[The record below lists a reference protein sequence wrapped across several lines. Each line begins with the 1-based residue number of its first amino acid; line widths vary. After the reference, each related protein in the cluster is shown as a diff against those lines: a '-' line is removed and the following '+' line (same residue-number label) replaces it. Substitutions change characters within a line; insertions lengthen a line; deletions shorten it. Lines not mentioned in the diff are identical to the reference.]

1 MRPDPYR
8 ERARELCLAAGIEPD
23 SRVGEGRGQ
32 PAWTLYRDAARKEQL
47 AREIG
52 ETAEGIAQLRP
63 QEERFKNA
71 PLKVFCRHEDATV
84 AQMRNCM
91 AVGNVVAGVICADGH
106 LGYAQPVGGVIA
118 YEKQIS
124 ISGVGFD
131 IGCGNMAVRL
141 DVPFASIADRVG
153 PIVQDIGRAIS
164 FGVGRTNRDRAEHDL
179 FDDGEAWKASDME
192 LYREKAEA
200 QLGTFGSGNHYVD
213 LMSDEDGFVWI
224 GVHFGSRGLGH
235 RIATHFRN
243 AAGGK
248 EGIMVPPT
256 LVTRGTGLA
265 EEYLLAM
272 QLAGRYAYAG
282 REWVCREVARIVQGS
297 EEWTDQVHNH
307 HNYVW
312 EEQHGGETLLVVRKG
327 ATPAFPGQRGFV
339 GGSMADGSVILR
351 GVESERARAALYST
365 VHGAGRVMGRREAAG
380 KWRWKNGR
388 RVLVQPGKVDERAM
402 RAEVAKQG
410 IVLVGGGADEAPQV
424 YRRLDDV
431 LAEHAGTI
439 EIEHRLTPLVVVM
452 APPELVDPF
461 KD

>member
-1 MRPDPYR
+1 MQDLTVFGRHDQ
-8 ERARELCLAAGIEPD
+8 ATLDQMANCL
-23 SRVGEGRGQ
+23 VG
-32 PAWTLYRDAARKEQL
+32 PAAR
-47 AREIG
+47 
-52 ETAEGIAQLRP
+52 
-63 QEERFKNA
+63 
-71 PLKVFCRHEDATV
+71 
-84 AQMRNCM
+84 
-91 AVGNVVAGVICADGH
+91 GVLCADGH
-106 LGYAQPVGGVIA
+106 LGYSQPVGGVVGYRDA
-118 YEKQIS
+118 VS
-124 ISGVGFD
+124 ISGVGYD
-131 IGCGNMAVRL
+131 IACGNMAVRL
-141 DVPFASIADRVG
+141 PVEAAQIQDALPAIAQR
-153 PIVQDIGRAIS
+153 INERIS
-164 FGVGRTNRDRAEHDL
+164 FGIGRRNAERVEAACLEDDPAWAIRAVRPLRAMAQE
-179 FDDGEAWKASDME
+179 
-192 LYREKAEA
+192 
-200 QLGTFGSGNHYVD
+200 QLGTVGGGNHYVN
-213 LMSDEDGFVWI
+213 LFEDEQGLVWI

-243 AAGGK
+243 EAGGK

-256 LVTRGTGLA
+256 LVERGTGLA

-282 REWVCREVARIVQGS
+282 REWVCREVARIVQGT
-297 EEWTDQVHNH
+297 EEWTDEVHNH

-380 KWRWKNGR
+380 KWRWKKGR
-388 RVLVQPGKVDERAM
+388 RVLVEPGKVDEQAM
-402 RAEVAKQG
+402 RAEVAKRG
-410 IVLVGGGADEAPQV
+410 IILVGGGADEAPQV
-424 YRRLDDV
+424 YRRLEDV

>member
-1 MRPDPYR
+1 MQDLTVFGRHDQ
-8 ERARELCLAAGIEPD
+8 ATLDQMANCL
-23 SRVGEGRGQ
+23 VG
-32 PAWTLYRDAARKEQL
+32 PAAR
-47 AREIG
+47 
-52 ETAEGIAQLRP
+52 
-63 QEERFKNA
+63 
-71 PLKVFCRHEDATV
+71 
-84 AQMRNCM
+84 
-91 AVGNVVAGVICADGH
+91 GVLCADGH
-106 LGYAQPVGGVIA
+106 LGYSQPVGGVVGYRDA
-118 YEKQIS
+118 VS
-124 ISGVGFD
+124 ISGVGYD
-131 IGCGNMAVRL
+131 IACGNMAVRL
-141 DVPFASIADRVG
+141 PVTAAQIRDALPAIAQR
-153 PIVQDIGRAIS
+153 INERIS
-164 FGVGRTNRDRAEHDL
+164 FGIGRRNAERVEAECL
-179 FDDGEAWKASDME
+179 EDDPAWKI
-192 LYREKAEA
+192 REVRPLRAMAQE
-200 QLGTFGSGNHYVD
+200 QLGTVGGGNHYVN
-213 LMSDEDGFVWI
+213 LFEDEQGMVWI

-256 LVTRGTGLA
+256 LVTRGTDLA

-282 REWVCREVARIVQGS
+282 REWVCREVARIVQGT
-297 EEWTDQVHNH
+297 EEWTDEVHNH

-312 EEQHGGETLLVVRKG
+312 EEEHGGETLLVVRKG

-351 GVESERARAALYST
+351 GMESERAKAALYST

-380 KWRWKNGR
+380 KWRWKGGR
-388 RVLVQPGKVDERAM
+388 RVLVEPGKVDERAM
-402 RAEVAKQG
+402 RAEVARQG

-424 YRRLDDV
+424 YRRLEDV

-439 EIEHRLTPLVVVM
+439 EIEHRLTPLAVVM

>member
-1 MRPDPYR
+1 MQDLTVFGRHDQ
-8 ERARELCLAAGIEPD
+8 ATLDQMANCL
-23 SRVGEGRGQ
+23 VG
-32 PAWTLYRDAARKEQL
+32 PAAR
-47 AREIG
+47 
-52 ETAEGIAQLRP
+52 
-63 QEERFKNA
+63 
-71 PLKVFCRHEDATV
+71 
-84 AQMRNCM
+84 
-91 AVGNVVAGVICADGH
+91 GVLCADGH
-106 LGYAQPVGGVIA
+106 LGYSQPVGGVVGYRDA
-118 YEKQIS
+118 VS
-124 ISGVGFD
+124 ISGVGYD
-131 IGCGNMAVRL
+131 IACGNMAVRL
-141 DVPFASIADRVG
+141 PVEAAQIQDALPAIAQR
-153 PIVQDIGRAIS
+153 INERIS
-164 FGVGRTNRDRAEHDL
+164 FGIGRRNAERVEAACLEDDPAWAIRAVRPLRAMAQE
-179 FDDGEAWKASDME
+179 
-192 LYREKAEA
+192 
-200 QLGTFGSGNHYVD
+200 QLGTVGGGNHYVN
-213 LMSDEDGFVWI
+213 LFEDEQGLVWI

-243 AAGGK
+243 EAGGM

-256 LVTRGTGLA
+256 LVERGTGLA

-282 REWVCREVARIVQGS
+282 REWVCREVARIVQGT
-297 EEWTDQVHNH
+297 EEWTDLVHNH

-380 KWRWKNGR
+380 KWRWKKGR
-388 RVLVQPGKVDERAM
+388 RVLVEPGKVDEQAM
-402 RAEVAKQG
+402 RAEVAKRG
-410 IVLVGGGADEAPQV
+410 IILVGGGADEAPQV
-424 YRRLDDV
+424 YRRLEDV